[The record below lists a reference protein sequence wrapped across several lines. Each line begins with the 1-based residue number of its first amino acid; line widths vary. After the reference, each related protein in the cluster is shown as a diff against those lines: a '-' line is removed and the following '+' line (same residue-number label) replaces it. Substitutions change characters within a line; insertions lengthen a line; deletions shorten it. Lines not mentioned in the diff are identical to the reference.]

1 MPDVTPPPEPDH
13 HLVHDVIIEHEAWGD
28 IEPVV
33 ASCFKAVM
41 AHDPE
46 TFCKGTVALLFTS
59 DEAVQR
65 LNREFLGKD
74 KPTNVL
80 SFPTDEDVMDHDGPI
95 HIGDIALA
103 YETCYRE
110 AVDKRVALKD
120 HAAHLIFHGVLHLF
134 GYDHED
140 DDEALVMEKMETDL
154 LADMGIDDPYAD

>member
-1 MPDVTPPPEPDH
+1 MPDATPPAEPDH
-13 HLVHDVIIEHEAWGD
+13 LVADVIIEHDAWGD

-33 ASCFKAVM
+33 EACFKTVM

-46 TFCKGTVALLFTS
+46 IFCKGTIALMFTN

-65 LNREFLGKD
+65 LNRDFRGKD

-80 SFPTDEDVMDHDGPI
+80 SFPSDDDVMDHEGPI

-103 YETCYRE
+103 FETCYRE
-110 AVDKRVALKD
+110 AEEKGVALKD

-134 GYDHED
+134 GYDHK
-140 DDEALVMEKMETDL
+140 DEEEAVVMEKMETDL
-154 LADMGIDDPYAD
+154 LADMGIDDPYAE

>member
-1 MPDVTPPPEPDH
+1 MPDTTPAAEPD
-13 HLVHDVIIEHEAWGD
+13 HLVHDVIIEHESWGD

-33 ASCFKAVM
+33 ATCFKSIM

-46 TFCKGTVALLFTS
+46 TFCKGTIALLFTD
-59 DEAVQR
+59 DETVQR
-65 LNREFLGKD
+65 LNRDFRGKD

-80 SFPTDEDVMDHDGPI
+80 SFPSDEDVMDNDGPI

-110 AVDKRVALKD
+110 AGEKGVPLKD

-140 DDEALVMEKMETDL
+140 EEEALVMEKMETDL
-154 LADMGIDDPYAD
+154 LADMGIADPYAE